1 MEPHHVVPFGSP
13 WWWGGWLIF
22 AAYGAVVFWI
32 GRTTPK
38 PDRERFERMW
48 GWVILG
54 FFAFGQL
61 VQVLDGTW
69 SLQESLPLHLCWFS
83 RFLAFL
89 YLTFRQKW
97 ALVPLFF
104 WGIVGGFHSLMTPES
119 TLGGSSFMLMEYYF
133 SHAGII
139 LVPLYTVF
147 VGGWRI
153 PKNGWLHAFLWNNI
167 LLLPIYGIDLAVG
180 GNYMYLVSKPQVDN
194 PFVVGDWPYYILGF
208 EAAALLHYG
217 VLRLVFFNY
226 IAPKTVPA

>member
-22 AAYGAVVFWI
+22 AVYGVVVFWI
-32 GRTTPK
+32 GRNTPK

-89 YLTFRQKW
+89 YLTLRQKW

-104 WGIVGGFHSLMTPES
+104 WGIVGGFHSMMTPES
-119 TLGGSSFMLMEYYF
+119 TLGGSSFMLVEYYF

-153 PKNGWLHAFLWNNI
+153 PKNGWFHAFLWNNI

-194 PFVVGDWPYYILGF
+194 PFVVGEWPYYILGF

-217 VLRLVFFNY
+217 ALRLVFFNY
-226 IAPKTVPA
+226 LAPKNLPA

>member
-22 AAYGAVVFWI
+22 AVYGAVVFWI
-32 GRTTPK
+32 GRSTPK
-38 PDRERFERMW
+38 ADRERFERMW

-119 TLGGSSFMLMEYYF
+119 TLGGSSFMLVEYYF

-153 PKNGWLHAFLWNNI
+153 PNNGWLHAFLWNNI

-217 VLRLVFFNY
+217 VLRLLFFNY

>member
-1 MEPHHVVPFGSP
+1 
-13 WWWGGWLIF
+13 
-22 AAYGAVVFWI
+22 
-32 GRTTPK
+32 
-38 PDRERFERMW
+38 MW

-119 TLGGSSFMLMEYYF
+119 TLGGSSFMLVEYYF

-180 GNYMYLVSKPQVDN
+180 GNYMFLVSKPQADN

-226 IAPKTVPA
+226 LAPKTVPA